1 MKFDV
6 IGGGALPELEIRL
19 VHSEKKA
26 RKAIRRLEGREYEED
41 WKSLVGRQATT
52 SFLRVPGSEETIYL
66 VWMTPCTDYDAAV
79 DASLLAHE
87 AVHVA
92 RHYLK
97 SFGEESPGEEL
108 LAYVVQDISLYLIE
122 RHFKWKKKRISKQ

>member
-1 MKFDV
+1 MRFDV
-6 IGGGALPELEIRL
+6 ISGGALPELCIRL

-26 RKAIRRLEGREYEED
+26 RKAMRKLEGREYEDD
-41 WKSLVGRQATT
+41 WKSLTCRQATT
-52 SFLRVPGSEETIYL
+52 SYLRAPGSDETIYL

-97 SFGEESPGEEL
+97 SFGEDDPGEEL

-122 RHFKWKKKRISKQ
+122 RHFKWKKKHLSKQ